1 MMGTKI
7 ARWLLFGVVVALLLM
22 PVAAFAQDG
31 EEEPAGAVTEQSG
44 LAGLTGPAAALA
56 AGLAMGLSALA
67 AGSAQGKI
75 GAAAAGALA
84 ERPELFTNVIVF
96 LVLPEIIVLLGFVIA
111 MMLNTTAGG

>member
-7 ARWLLFGVVVALLLM
+7 ARWLLFGVVVALLLV
-22 PVAAFAQDG
+22 PVAAFAQEG
-31 EEEPAGAVTEQSG
+31 EESGDAVAEASG

-111 MMLNTTAGG
+111 MMLMP